1 MLVLTYKP
9 HGPKRNYE
17 MQLYK
22 EFKRKSNKVEK
33 EAIRELKKDTA
44 TVQGEMQKERAWR
57 KKAASR
63 TTFKVGDKG
72 VRDEV

>member
-1 MLVLTYKP
+1 MSKVSNWRKEKKNSP
-9 HGPKRNYE
+9 
-17 MQLYK
+17 K